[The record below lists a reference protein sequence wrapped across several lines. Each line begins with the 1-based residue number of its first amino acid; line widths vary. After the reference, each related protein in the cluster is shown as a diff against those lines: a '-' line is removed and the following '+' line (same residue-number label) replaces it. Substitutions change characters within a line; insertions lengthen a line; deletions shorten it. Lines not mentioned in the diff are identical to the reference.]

1 VAATDCEASD
11 NGGGI
16 EHVQIHAVEANT
28 EHKTHQIESR
38 LFCVL
43 DVLVS
48 IITVLKNKT
57 QFSEEKKSKDYS
69 RKKGQVLLLF

>member
-1 VAATDCEASD
+1 LSQVAATDCEASD

-57 QFSEEKKSKDYS
+57 QFSEEKKK
-69 RKKGQVLLLF
+69 